1 MMTRK
6 WGLPG
11 LLLGCSSL
19 ILPSMTVMAQDTAES
34 ADDEVRVLGIVDVR
48 EILPDSVEYA
58 PGAASMLTDHEIE
71 ELRPFTLTEALD
83 FLPGVRTV
91 QDDVLNRRSN
101 IGIRGANPRRGRKV
115 LLLEDGMPITA
126 STYLDPDAH
135 YTPPMERL
143 ERIDVLKG
151 TGQIIHGPLNNHGII
166 NFRNKRPTP
175 YAETTAEI
183 GVGTP
188 FVFKR
193 HAMHRNTIGDVG
205 FVLSYTG
212 AESDGVFD
220 TEEIQYDDMFG
231 SIHWNPTWNHELTA
245 SFTYYRERSFHDERN
260 LSVEEFAIDPRGKL
274 RLNQG
279 AQFNNFSIDYF
290 KGQLTHRYRMTEN
303 ITLSSMF
310 FVTDMD
316 RPRFQRRAG
325 TGPNDPLF
333 FMRGRERAYRN
344 YGAESR
350 AEFANLNFMGLE
362 HTIQSGIRFERQL
375 FDNINTVGGCQEL
388 LDFNNRGNPAVT
400 GFTCG
405 ASSGDARQQFMD
417 ATAVSGYIQNAMRYG
432 DWTITPGIRVEYFK
446 QERET
451 RYPGPDPED
460 GSSSHTPLLPGIS
473 IFYDGFRDTQVFASV
488 HRGYSPA
495 SARSEDFP
503 LTPEIGINSQIG
515 VRSNLFT
522 GVSFEVAGFYN
533 LIQDTII
540 REPVTDDA
548 FLGGIVFNAGDSSI
562 LGVDVGLRFD
572 SSAYYPASPYNL
584 FAMLAYNYSDAR
596 FDEGPQKGNRI
607 PMVSLHSGSFTL
619 GLEHTA
625 GWQVSGTVSHLG
637 HFFTDV
643 DNTVPFTP
651 TDTNSIT
658 GGRVPSN
665 TLISARASYLLP
677 GTNTTLWIQGRNLTN
692 RVFVTDVNDGL
703 RPGPER
709 TVMIGANVK
718 FF

>member
-1 MMTRK
+1 MITRK
-6 WGLPG
+6 WRLPS

-19 ILPSMTVMAQDTAES
+19 VFPYTIVMAQDAAVD
-34 ADDEVRVLGIVDVR
+34 ADDEVEVLRVLDVR
-48 EILPDSVEYA
+48 EILPEDVQYA

-83 FLPGVRTV
+83 FIPGVRTI

-126 STYLDPDAH
+126 ATYLDPDAH

-175 YAETTAEI
+175 YPETTAEI
-183 GVGTP
+183 GLGTP

-212 AESDGVFD
+212 ANSDGVFD
-220 TEEIQYDDMFG
+220 TEDIQFDDMFG
-231 SIHWNPTWNHELTA
+231 SIHWTPTWDHELSA

-260 LSVEEFAIDPRGKL
+260 LSVEEFAIDPRGKR
-274 RLNQG
+274 RLGEG
-279 AQFNNFSIDYF
+279 AEFNNFSIDYF
-290 KGQLTHRYRMTEN
+290 KGQVAHTFRLTDT
-303 ITLSSMF
+303 ITLSSMAF
-310 FVTDMD
+310 ITDMD

-325 TGPNDPLF
+325 NSPADPEF
-333 FMRGRERAYRN
+333 FMRGRERDYRN
-344 YGAESR
+344 YGVESR
-350 AEFANLNFMGLE
+350 VEFADIDFLGLN
-362 HTIQSGIRFERQL
+362 HTIQSGLRFERQL
-375 FDNINTVGGCQEL
+375 FDNFNTVGGCGEV

-405 ASSGDARQQFMD
+405 VSSGSSRQQKLQ

-432 DWTITPGIRVEYFK
+432 NWTVTPGVRVENFRQK
-446 QERET
+446 RST
-451 RYPGPDPED
+451 KYPGPDADD
-460 GSSSHTPLLPGIS
+460 GTSSHTPILPGIS
-473 IFYDGFRDTQVFASV
+473 FFYDGLEATQVFASV

-515 VRSNLFT
+515 VRSTFFR
-522 GVSFEVAGFYN
+522 GISFEVAGFYN

-548 FLGGIVFNAGDSSI
+548 FLGGLVFNAGDSSI
-562 LGVDVGLRFD
+562 LGVDAALRFD
-572 SSAYYPASPYNL
+572 SNAYYPNTPLNLYGILSYN
-584 FAMLAYNYSDAR
+584 FSDAR

-607 PMVSLHSGSFTL
+607 PMVSQHSGSFTL

-625 GWQVSGTVSHLG
+625 GWNVSGTVSHLG
-637 HFFTDV
+637 NFFTDV

-651 TDTNSIT
+651 TDSNDIT
-658 GGRVPSN
+658 GGRVPSV

-692 RVFVTDVNDGL
+692 RLFVTDVNDGL

-709 TVMIGANVK
+709 TVMIGAQVK
-718 FF
+718 FY